1 MTMKNCC
8 LTLYLIICL
17 SVSATAQQGRDKL
30 IDVDFNQANIST
42 VVTDLSSKTGYHFYY
57 DPVQLDSL
65 RVTLTLRQAPLHT
78 VLDKMFEKT
87 VYRYVITDQ
96 QEVIL
101 TKGLQISIDV
111 DVSGDNRPTQTPA
124 DNALTDDNKLKTTP
138 GASSENKLYI
148 VGNPNSRS
156 KGKVTLAGYIRD
168 VSSGEAVINTSIYE
182 PETHT
187 RVTTDQFGYYAIT
200 LPVGRYVLSIKAPA
214 MRDARRQVALYAN
227 GNLNIDMQ
235 QQVITLKE
243 VKISAD

>member
-1 MTMKNCC
+1 MTMKTSC

-42 VVTDLSSKTGYHFYY
+42 VATDLSSKTGYHFYY
-57 DPVQLDSL
+57 DPAQLDSL

-101 TKGLQISIDV
+101 TRGLQISIDV

-124 DNALTDDNKLKTTP
+124 DNALTDDNKL
-138 GASSENKLYI
+138 
-148 VGNPNSRS
+148 
-156 KGKVTLAGYIRD
+156 
-168 VSSGEAVINTSIYE
+168 
-182 PETHT
+182 
-187 RVTTDQFGYYAIT
+187 
-200 LPVGRYVLSIKAPA
+200 
-214 MRDARRQVALYAN
+214 
-227 GNLNIDMQ
+227 
-235 QQVITLKE
+235 
-243 VKISAD
+243 